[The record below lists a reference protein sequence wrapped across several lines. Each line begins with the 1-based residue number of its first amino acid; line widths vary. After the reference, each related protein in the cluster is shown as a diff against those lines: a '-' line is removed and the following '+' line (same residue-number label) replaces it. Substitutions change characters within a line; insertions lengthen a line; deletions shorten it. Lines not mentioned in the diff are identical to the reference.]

1 MGLLDQMETLVL
13 VFKGTSIL
21 FSILAAPI
29 YIATNSV
36 RRVPFSLHPP
46 EFVICRLFNDGHSDQ
61 CEMVP
66 HCRFFLINWFFFLAA
81 LDLCC
86 GSQASSSCG
95 EREFLLVAVH
105 RLPIS
110 VASLVAEHRL

>member
-66 HCRFFLINWFFFLAA
+66 HCRFFLINWFFFWLPWI
-81 LDLCC
+81 
-86 GSQASSSCG
+86 
-95 EREFLLVAVH
+95 FVVAH
-105 RLPIS
+105 RLPLV
-110 VASLVAEHRL
+110 VASGSFS